1 MIRFDQVVKS
11 YKVGKG
17 HNIVLDHVSITFP
30 TGGRVGIMGV
40 NGAGKSTLL
49 RLIAGSEEPDHGTIT
64 RVGRISF
71 PVGFTGSFHPNLTA
85 RENVRFLAD
94 VYDMDLKYIVEW
106 IEDFAELGKYFEMPL
121 GTYSS
126 GMAARL
132 AIGTSLAF
140 DFDVYLLDEV
150 IAVGDER
157 FQRKCQEAFSERM
170 ATSSM
175 ILVSHN
181 PHAVRQYCTS
191 GAVLH
196 GGRLAM
202 FTSLDEAIDVYQ
214 WILRG
219 DRDE

>member
-11 YKVGKG
+11 YRVRNG
-17 HNIVLDHVSITFP
+17 HNIVLDHVSVTFP
-30 TGGRVGIMGV
+30 TGGRVGIMGM

-49 RLIAGSEEPDHGTIT
+49 RLMAGSEEPDRGTIT
-64 RVGRISF
+64 RAGRISF
-71 PVGFTGSFHPNLTA
+71 PVGFTGSFHPDLTA
-85 RENVRFLAD
+85 HENVRFLAD
-94 VYDMDLKYIVEW
+94 IYDMDLKYIVEW

-121 GTYSS
+121 ATYSS

-132 AIGTSLAF
+132 AIGTSFAF

-157 FQRKCQEAFSERM
+157 FQKKCRDAFSERM
-170 ATSSM
+170 ATASV

-196 GGRLAM
+196 GGRLGM
-202 FTSLDEAIDVYQ
+202 FASLDEAIDVYQ

-219 DRDE
+219 GRDE

>member
-1 MIRFDQVVKS
+1 
-11 YKVGKG
+11 
-17 HNIVLDHVSITFP
+17 
-30 TGGRVGIMGV
+30 
-40 NGAGKSTLL
+40 
-49 RLIAGSEEPDHGTIT
+49 
-64 RVGRISF
+64 
-71 PVGFTGSFHPNLTA
+71 
-85 RENVRFLAD
+85 
-94 VYDMDLKYIVEW
+94 MDLEYIVEW
-106 IEDFAELGKYFEMPL
+106 IEDFAEIGKYFEMPI

-196 GGRLAM
+196 DGRLAM

-219 DRDE
+219 GRDE